1 MICGTPGAD
10 TQVQTNLQ
18 VLSHVLD
25 FGMTVAEAVEA
36 PRWRNTQSPTESNIP
51 HVCKDELIM
60 EGRFAEDTMS
70 GLRRRGHELNIREPW
85 DGVTGREMM
94 IQVDS
99 DTGVLNGAADPRY
112 DGYAVGW

>member
-1 MICGTPGAD
+1 
-10 TQVQTNLQ
+10 VQTNLQ
-18 VLSHVLD
+18 VLTHVLD

-51 HVCKDELIM
+51 HVCKDELLM
-60 EGRFAEDTMS
+60 EGRFSEQALA
-70 GLRRRGHELNIREPW
+70 GLAQRGHSLNMLEPW

-99 DTGVLNGAADPRY
+99 DSGVLQGAADPRY